1 MAICPHCH
9 TTDKNFFAP
18 RCHACNSD
26 TGFFEQVFFSTFYS
40 AIQIGLFIFILYV
53 LKIAIYG

>member
-26 TGFFEQVFFSTFYS
+26 TGFFEQVFFSTFYG
-40 AIQIGLFIFILYV
+40 AVQIVTVIFIFWIISLFF
-53 LKIAIYG
+53 